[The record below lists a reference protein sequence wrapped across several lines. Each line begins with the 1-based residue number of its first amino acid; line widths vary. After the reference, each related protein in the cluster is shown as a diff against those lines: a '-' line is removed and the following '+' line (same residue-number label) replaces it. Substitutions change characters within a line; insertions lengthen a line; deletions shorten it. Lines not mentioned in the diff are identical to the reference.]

1 MNRTN
6 QFVLIL
12 FILGLLA
19 AYSVFQPFILPIV
32 VAILLAMATSNLTR
46 FISIKF
52 KSKKLST
59 ILVVFL
65 MALLI
70 LAPIGYVAT
79 TGITY
84 MTKLDDNSIKT
95 ILAKAKE
102 LVKDIPYIKD
112 YANEYLKLQ
121 YILPYLQ
128 DISAYIGAMGTKT
141 LEFIKDTFL
150 VVVFYAVIVYY
161 QEQIMHTLI
170 AMMPTTKRKARYL
183 LDEISSTIEIV
194 FYSILVT
201 AILEGFLFGV
211 FISFYD
217 FNGLLLGFIY
227 GFASLIPVVG
237 GLIVW
242 LPVSLLAWSKF
253 DASTAITIALYSILV
268 ISLIADTFIKPIII
282 KIIKEKLLKS
292 KIKINE
298 LIIFFSIIAG
308 IGSYGFWG
316 MIIGPAVTTFLI
328 ATTNSYIE
336 FNQQSMKDER
346 EIKGLF

>member
-1 MNRTN
+1 LNRTN

>member
-1 MNRTN
+1 LNRTN

-336 FNQQSMKDER
+336 FNQQSMKESAKYER
-346 EIKGLF
+346 

>member
-1 MNRTN
+1 MSRTN
-6 QFVLIL
+6 QFVLLL
-12 FILGLLA
+12 FILGLIA
-19 AYSVFQPFILPIV
+19 AYSVFKPFILPIV
-32 VAILLAMATSNLTR
+32 VAILLAMATSNVTR
-46 FISIKF
+46 LMGIKF
-52 KSKKLST
+52 RSKKLST
-59 ILVVFL
+59 IIVVVL

-79 TGITY
+79 TGIAY
-84 MTKLDDNSIKT
+84 ASKLDINSVNT
-95 ILAKAKE
+95 ILEKAKE
-102 LVKDIPYIKD
+102 LVKDVPYIKD
-112 YANEYLKLQ
+112 YANKYLTITNL
-121 YILPYLQ
+121 LPYIQ
-128 DISAYIGAMGTKT
+128 DISTYIGTMGTKT
-141 LEFIKDTFL
+141 LAFLKDTFL
-150 VVVFYAVIVYY
+150 VVIFYAVIVYY
-161 QEQIMHTLI
+161 QEEIMQTLV

-194 FYSILVT
+194 FYSILIT

-211 FISFYD
+211 FVSFYG

-237 GLIVW
+237 GIIVW
-242 LPVSLLAWSKF
+242 LPVSLLAWSKI
-253 DASTAITIALYSILV
+253 DASAAITIALYSIIV
-268 ISLIADTFIKPIII
+268 ISILADTFIKPIII

-308 IGSYGFWG
+308 MGSYGFWG

-336 FNQQSMKDER
+336 FNQKSIKEGRARMR
-346 EIKGLF
+346 E

>member
-1 MNRTN
+1 MSRTN
-6 QFVLIL
+6 QFVLVL
-12 FILGLLA
+12 FILGLIA
-19 AYSVFQPFILPIV
+19 AYSVFKPFILPIV
-32 VAILLAMATSNLTR
+32 VAILLGMATSNLVR
-46 FISIKF
+46 VMSLKF
-52 KSKKLST
+52 KSKKIST
-59 ILVVFL
+59 TVIVTI

-84 MTKLDDNSIKT
+84 ATQFDINSLNT
-95 ILAKAKE
+95 ILIKAKE
-102 LVKDIPYIKD
+102 LVKNIPYLKD
-112 YANEYLKLQ
+112 YANKYLTIEN
-121 YILPYLQ
+121 ILPYIQ
-128 DISAYIGAMGTKT
+128 NITAYIGTMGTKT

-150 VVVFYAVIVYY
+150 VVIFYGVIVYY
-161 QEQIMHTLI
+161 QDHIMQTLI

-183 LDEISSTIEIV
+183 FDEISSTIEIV
-194 FYSILVT
+194 FYSIIVT
-201 AILEGFLFGV
+201 AVLEGFLFGI
-211 FISFYD
+211 FISSYN

-242 LPVSLLAWSKF
+242 LPVSLLAWSKI
-253 DASTAITIALYSILV
+253 DSAAAITIALYSVIV

-282 KIIKEKLLKS
+282 KIIKERLLKS

-298 LIIFFSIIAG
+298 LIIFFSIVAG
-308 IGSYGFWG
+308 MGSYGFWG

-336 FNQQSMKDER
+336 FNQKSIKDYQKYT
-346 EIKGLF
+346 IKR

>member
-1 MNRTN
+1 LNSSN

-12 FILGLLA
+12 FGLGLLA

-32 VAILLAMATSNLTR
+32 VAILLAMATGNLTR
-46 FISIKF
+46 YIYNRFN
-52 KSKKLST
+52 SKKIAT
-59 ILVVFL
+59 ATVVLL
-65 MALLI
+65 MVLLI
-70 LAPIGYVAT
+70 IAPIGYIAT
-79 TGITY
+79 TGIAY
-84 MTKLDDNSIKT
+84 ATKLDTNSINT
-95 ILAKAKE
+95 ILIKTKE
-102 LVKDIPYIKD
+102 LVKDVPYIKD
-112 YANEYLKLQ
+112 YAQKYLTLDNVVP
-121 YILPYLQ
+121 YIQ
-128 DISAYIGAMGTKT
+128 NISIYMGKMGTKT

-150 VVVFYAVIVYY
+150 VVVFYAVFVYY
-161 QEQIMHTLI
+161 QDKIMHTLTAI
-170 AMMPTTKRKARYL
+170 LPTTKRRARYL

-194 FYSILVT
+194 FYSIIVT
-201 AILEGFLFGV
+201 AVFEGLLFGL
-211 FISFYD
+211 FIAFYG

-242 LPVSLLAWSKF
+242 LPVSLLAWSKI
-253 DASTAITIALYSILV
+253 DSQSAITIAIYSIVV
-268 ISLIADTFIKPIII
+268 ISIIADTFVKPVII

-292 KIKINE
+292 TTKVNE

-336 FNQQSMKDER
+336 FNEKR
-346 EIKGLF
+346 EKITN